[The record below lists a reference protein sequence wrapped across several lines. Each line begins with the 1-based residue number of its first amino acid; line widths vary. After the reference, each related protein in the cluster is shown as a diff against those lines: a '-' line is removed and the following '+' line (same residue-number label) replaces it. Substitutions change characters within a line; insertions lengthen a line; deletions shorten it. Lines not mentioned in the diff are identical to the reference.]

1 MTPFLCSCVLTKNLK
16 GYSFKT
22 NITISPDPQ
31 RGVPELPGHDGPQ
44 VEREDRQ
51 QLLPRARWQPGVCV
65 HQAPPDHVRRQLSG
79 RVQRARAGQP
89 GPVPRDGR
97 QPGVG
102 VR

>member
-1 MTPFLCSCVLTKNLK
+1 MQELPVVPGEHLPGEPDAAGLLLP
-16 GYSFKT
+16 GR
-22 NITISPDPQ
+22 DPQ
-31 RGVPELPGHDGPQ
+31 RGVSELPGHDGSQ

-51 QLLPRARWQPGVCV
+51 QLLPRPGRQPGVCV

-79 RVQRARAGQP
+79 RVERARPGQP